1 MLTFQGGY
9 CATWC
14 AGARVFYRVGV
25 CQYPL
30 VDILEYP
37 FVDTYIYDVRFIL
50 LTKGKP
56 SRPATQR
63 SKSHV
68 RTSNRIER
76 LSYSNEGCQ

>member
-1 MLTFQGGY
+1 MTLAENKFFSVFRWVLR
-9 CATWC
+9 AWC
-14 AGARVFYRVGV
+14 ACARVFYRVGV

-56 SRPATQR
+56 SRYASEG
-63 SKSHV
+63 SKPHV
-68 RTSNRIER
+68 
-76 LSYSNEGCQ
+76 Q